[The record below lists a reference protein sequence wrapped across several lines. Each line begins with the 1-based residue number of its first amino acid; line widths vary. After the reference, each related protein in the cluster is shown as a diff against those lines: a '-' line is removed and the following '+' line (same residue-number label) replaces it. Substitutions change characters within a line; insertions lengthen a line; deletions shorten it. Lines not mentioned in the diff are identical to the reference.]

1 MTRPKPDGCTIFAGI
16 KSPTAKLAT
25 SDPSSWGRLA
35 LKARMGLMTVKS
47 TPILMF
53 LKGVATSTDT
63 HCYFTIFIVEFVTT
77 ARTPA
82 PVFALAIAGGE

>member
-1 MTRPKPDGCTIFAGI
+1 
-16 KSPTAKLAT
+16 
-25 SDPSSWGRLA
+25 
-35 LKARMGLMTVKS
+35 MGLMTVKS

-53 LKGVATSTDT
+53 LKGVAASTDT

-82 PVFALAIAGGE
+82 PVFTLAIAGCDLVFLRPGIMPRSGILVVSGHRRTFRQEASSIKCDSAS